1 VQKIGGLILLDK
13 INQVRRLFEKFGIDG
28 LLVTNELNRRYLTEF
43 TGSAGVVL
51 ITQQEALFLTDF
63 RYDKQAREQI
73 KGYEINIHQSSRFLM
88 DNIIQNVNKLGI
100 KKLGF
105 EAGDMTFNFY
115 SELKNAIGVNLVPT
129 TKVVEKLRLVKTESE
144 VEKIRKAAKI
154 GDAAFNHIQS
164 IIRPGVTELDVAIEL
179 EHFMK
184 KQGASGNSSHSLIV
198 DSGNRGALPHGVA
211 SDKVIESGDM
221 VTLDYGAL
229 YEGYRSDMTRTL
241 AVGTPDTKLAEIYTI
256 VYDALQLTLETIKAG
271 MSANEIDAIARDYIA
286 GKGYGQYFGH
296 GLGHGIGLDIHED
309 PFFSN
314 NSTEELHPGMIV
326 TIEPGIYIP
335 ELGGV
340 RIEDDILVKENEIE
354 ILTLSPKQLIRL

>member
-1 VQKIGGLILLDK
+1 MLDK
-13 INQVRRLFEKFGIDG
+13 INQVRSLFDEFGIDG

-51 ITQQEALFLTDF
+51 ITQKEALFLTDF

-73 KGYEINIHQSSRFLM
+73 EGYEINIYQSSRLLM
-88 DNIIQNVNKLGI
+88 ENVIQNVNKLGI

-105 EAGDMTFNFY
+105 EAGDVTFNFY
-115 SELKNAIGVNLVPT
+115 TELQNTFNENLIPT
-129 TKVVEKLRLVKTESE
+129 TKVVERLRLVKNESE

-154 GDAAFNHIQS
+154 GDAAFDYIQS

-179 EHFMK
+179 EYFMK

-198 DSGNRGALPHGVA
+198 ASGHRGALPHGVA
-211 SDKVIESGDM
+211 SDKVIETGDM

-229 YEGYRSDMTRTL
+229 YEGYKSDMTRTV
-241 AVGTPDTKLAEIYTI
+241 AVGTPNAKLAAIYAI
-256 VYDALQLTLETIKAG
+256 VNDALQLTLDTIKAG
-271 MSANEIDAIARDYIA
+271 MSANEIDAIARDYID

-296 GLGHGIGLDIHED
+296 GLGHGIGLNIHED
-309 PFFSN
+309 PFFSK
-314 NSTEELHPGMIV
+314 NSTEELLPGMIV

-335 ELGGV
+335 GLGGV
-340 RIEDDILVKENEIE
+340 RIEDDILIKENEIE